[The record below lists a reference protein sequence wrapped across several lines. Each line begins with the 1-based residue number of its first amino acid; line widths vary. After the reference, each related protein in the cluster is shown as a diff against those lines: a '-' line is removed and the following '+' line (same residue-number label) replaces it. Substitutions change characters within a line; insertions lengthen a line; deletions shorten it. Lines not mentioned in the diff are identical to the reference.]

1 MSKYILARKEKFF
14 DQRNI
19 KLAMVENDKIG
30 EAFGVKAFHRCQVNN
45 LLRQQLV
52 PYSRTGPEL
61 GLVTGAGSSGP
72 AGVSVLVTDKPQ
84 PAAPTPPLS
93 YPPFPALSKA
103 ASLPARKRSGSGERG
118 ESRSKQ
124 ARLVQQEGGCEVVV
138 VSPPT
143 DRSGPRLPQLKSFP
157 HILLES
163 KQMRFCV
170 LCSFEPPIFSD
181 AGTDTETIYSGQGN
195 ETRRQEEESSS
206 EEEGRGEEFV
216 EYDPPQSGEDEGE
229 RPPQVAQAV
238 HGAVAAPGFAS
249 LFNPFRTKECLNTR

>member
-1 MSKYILARKEKFF
+1 MNRLAQKKFKNLFLYFQSQVTLLLSKYILARKEKFF

-45 LLRQQLV
+45 LLRQQLL
-52 PYSRTGPEL
+52 PYSRPGPDL
-61 GLVTGAGSSGP
+61 GLVNGAGSSGP

-143 DRSGPRLPQLKSFP
+143 DRSGPRLPQPKSHP
-157 HILLES
+157 NILSES
-163 KQMRFCV
+163 K
-170 LCSFEPPIFSD
+170 
-181 AGTDTETIYSGQGN
+181 N
-195 ETRRQEEESSS
+195 
-206 EEEGRGEEFV
+206 
-216 EYDPPQSGEDEGE
+216 
-229 RPPQVAQAV
+229 
-238 HGAVAAPGFAS
+238 
-249 LFNPFRTKECLNTR
+249 